1 MQPFLARGTLLKTNV
16 RLIFAVEEQAGIIV
30 ISAANSETPA
40 DTLAVRTPLLLK
52 YQCPSWVQSEQQ
64 ILGVIRTEFRVYD
77 VSKIEVEGTDP

>member
-30 ISAANSETPA
+30 ISAANSENPA

>member
-40 DTLAVRTPLLLK
+40 DTLAVRTPLLL
-52 YQCPSWVQSEQQ
+52 
-64 ILGVIRTEFRVYD
+64 
-77 VSKIEVEGTDP
+77 